1 MLRGE
6 EVEEWGGDVSG
17 ASALALLSHWFLT
30 GLPASCPHLSSLH
43 FPVGWD
49 SDCHRLCR

>member
-30 GLPASCPHLSSLH
+30 GLPAGCQPAAHTFLPCISL
-43 FPVGWD
+43 
-49 SDCHRLCR
+49 